1 MKEKDKME
9 KKPTCSIHQL
19 TTESLI
25 IVLDSFEQTK
35 EELNLQFSELMEL
48 LGNNVN
54 THVEFKVNELIRLS
68 MGLGFAQGMR
78 FEHYVERF
86 MDPLQ
91 ESKHRIPF

>member
-25 IVLDSFEQTK
+25 IVLDRFGQTK

-54 THVEFKVNELIRLS
+54 THVEFKANKLIRLS
-68 MGLGFAQGMR
+68 MSLGFAQGMR

-91 ESKHRIPF
+91 E

>member
-1 MKEKDKME
+1 ME
-9 KKPTCSIHQL
+9 KKSACSIHQL

-68 MGLGFAQGMR
+68 MGLGYRAISP
-78 FEHYVERF
+78 VELAKRA
-86 MDPLQ
+86 
-91 ESKHRIPF
+91 KH

>member
-1 MKEKDKME
+1 ME

-68 MGLGFAQGMR
+68 MGLVLHKGCGLNIM
-78 FEHYVERF
+78 
-86 MDPLQ
+86 
-91 ESKHRIPF
+91 